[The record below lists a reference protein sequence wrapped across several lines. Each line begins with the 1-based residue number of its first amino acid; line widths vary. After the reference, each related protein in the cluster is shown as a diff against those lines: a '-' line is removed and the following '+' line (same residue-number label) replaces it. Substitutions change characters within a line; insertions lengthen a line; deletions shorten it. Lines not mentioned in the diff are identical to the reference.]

1 MPRTERTLEQ
11 TIIDRLMQNIHPK
24 TCHGR
29 LGEQVQVESQGLSTW
44 DPNHSPI
51 CMHGYVQ
58 RPNFRVYAEVSKLP
72 KFVHI

>member
-1 MPRTERTLEQ
+1 MADYSHRF
-11 TIIDRLMQNIHPK
+11 RLNPN
-24 TCHGR
+24 
-29 LGEQVQVESQGLSTW
+29 VLSTL